1 MSYFVLLFP
10 YAVRGYQ
17 HLLKQLEEFCNKK
30 EETWS
35 VRCKKNRRVI
45 VLMAAF
51 VIILLVSVAGQQYM
65 DKVVGF
71 QNAKYEEFLREG
83 NK

>member
-1 MSYFVLLFP
+1 M
-10 YAVRGYQ
+10 
-17 HLLKQLEEFCNKK
+17 
-30 EETWS
+30 
-35 VRCKKNRRVI
+35 
-45 VLMAAF
+45 LMAAF